1 MAGML
6 LTAAAFYVWAP
17 GSSYFERVT
26 TMSKSLFARK
36 PTDEAIVEAKPSASS
51 EKSTSIDAAP
61 KTATEPEAA
70 IPSSNT
76 EDTSNI
82 QVNPVTE
89 PSDMN
94 TGAPRPFRPT
104 GPVGIKLP
112 DENLAV
118 PLDSSANQATAKQ
131 PTSEQAAE
139 SGTSARGAPVSVP
152 SPIAPATA
160 ASGAAVSPSVIA
172 AVDHPATELPQ
183 SLRISTPIN
192 PVQAAVPAT
201 PAMAAGNA
209 LTTTVLPEE
218 TARELLVKK
227 VQPVYP
233 EQAMH
238 SGIQGA
244 VVLQAWIAKD
254 GSVRDLKLLRGSFV
268 LARAAVDAVR
278 QWQFKPY
285 VSNGQATEVQTTITV
300 GFKLPTTV
308 VNMGA
313 PSDSPKP

>member
-1 MAGML
+1 
-6 LTAAAFYVWAP
+6 
-17 GSSYFERVT
+17 
-26 TMSKSLFARK
+26 
-36 PTDEAIVEAKPSASS
+36 
-51 EKSTSIDAAP
+51 
-61 KTATEPEAA
+61 
-70 IPSSNT
+70 
-76 EDTSNI
+76 
-82 QVNPVTE
+82 
-89 PSDMN
+89 
-94 TGAPRPFRPT
+94 
-104 GPVGIKLP
+104 
-112 DENLAV
+112 
-118 PLDSSANQATAKQ
+118 
-131 PTSEQAAE
+131 
-139 SGTSARGAPVSVP
+139 
-152 SPIAPATA
+152 
-160 ASGAAVSPSVIA
+160 
-172 AVDHPATELPQ
+172 
-183 SLRISTPIN
+183 
-192 PVQAAVPAT
+192 
-201 PAMAAGNA
+201 MAAGNA